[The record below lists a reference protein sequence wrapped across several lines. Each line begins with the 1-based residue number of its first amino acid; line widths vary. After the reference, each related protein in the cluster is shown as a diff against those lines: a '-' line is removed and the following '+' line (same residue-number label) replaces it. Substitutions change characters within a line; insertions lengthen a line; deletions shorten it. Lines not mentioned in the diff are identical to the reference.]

1 MRHRSPVALRSQD
14 IQIKLSSL
22 RQQIWM
28 GVTENIEKNIALPF
42 VREPLSWGI
51 SNMALRQDKTDS
63 EALLK
68 RDMKKLQFFEYFT
81 VKSNTKEVQNKYK
94 HKKSIYSNDTNLGL
108 ENQLQS
114 IEQKPKKKKVPL
126 KWQKM
131 TNSRMEEMR
140 HGKTSFLTIKADSLK
155 LVTLEMPSKVQT
167 RQLKNE
173 YKRKH
178 RKSDSVSN
186 GGKISTITKSEMHL
200 QTHPRSHIQLQPLIV
215 PLCDSFSSDDSANS
229 HAQEILK
236 KKCKKKKQS
245 KKIKSTAVTG
255 KKKRAISA
263 NTLRNA

>member
-1 MRHRSPVALRSQD
+1 
-14 IQIKLSSL
+14 
-22 RQQIWM
+22 
-28 GVTENIEKNIALPF
+28 
-42 VREPLSWGI
+42 
-51 SNMALRQDKTDS
+51 
-63 EALLK
+63 
-68 RDMKKLQFFEYFT
+68 MKKLQFFEYFT
-81 VKSNTKEVQNKYK
+81 MKSNTKEIQNKYK
-94 HKKSIYSNDTNLGL
+94 HKKSIYSNDINLRL
-108 ENQLQS
+108 ENQLEN

-140 HGKTSFLTIKADSLK
+140 RGKTSFLTIKADSLK

-178 RKSDSVSN
+178 HKNSSISN
-186 GGKISTITKSEMHL
+186 GGKISSITKSEMHL
-200 QTHPRSHIQLQPLIV
+200 QTHSRSHIQLQPLIV

-229 HAQEILK
+229 HTQEILK

-245 KKIKSTAVTG
+245 KKIKSTAITG

>member
-1 MRHRSPVALRSQD
+1 
-14 IQIKLSSL
+14 
-22 RQQIWM
+22 
-28 GVTENIEKNIALPF
+28 
-42 VREPLSWGI
+42 
-51 SNMALRQDKTDS
+51 
-63 EALLK
+63 
-68 RDMKKLQFFEYFT
+68 MKKLQFFEYFT

-114 IEQKPKKKKVPL
+114 IEQKPKKKK
-126 KWQKM
+126 
-131 TNSRMEEMR
+131 
-140 HGKTSFLTIKADSLK
+140 D
-155 LVTLEMPSKVQT
+155 
-167 RQLKNE
+167 
-173 YKRKH
+173 